1 MQMQP
6 ALVWLVAGLVLL
18 GIEILA
24 PGVFMMWLGIAA
36 LGTGVLVQLVNPPL
50 ALQVIA
56 FAVFAGLAIAA
67 GLRLRRARAANRINT
82 AEAGLLGRSARVL
95 SFTGPEGRVRVG
107 DSDWSARLAH
117 GTTAPSEGDLL
128 RVVGVDGMVVVVGEA
143 ASKPG

>member
-1 MQMQP
+1 MMPMQP

-36 LGTGVLVQLVNPPL
+36 LGTGVLVQLVDPPL

-67 GLRLRRARAANRINT
+67 GLRLRHARAANRINT

-95 SFTGPEGRVRVG
+95 NFSGTDGRVRVG
-107 DSDWSARLAH
+107 DSEWNARLAH
-117 GTTAPSEGDLL
+117 GTGLPAVGDTL
-128 RVVGVDGMVVVVGEA
+128 RVVGVDGMTVVVGTKDA
-143 ASKPG
+143 